1 MTQGIHK
8 QVRVLPPIKRDSL
21 HRRQCCR
28 LPCCKPSRSA
38 RCANIDTLGREM
50 ILRNESGRSSRLTVG
65 STQPISSSPPSP
77 SPSVPAVQPRFFF
90 CLLLI
95 LCACVSARDLSPL
108 PIVLAAPA
116 PFCAVKLPKRFGSV
130 GLTCGILPYRSKT
143 RSRKLLGLTSLPVTA
158 SGCAPREAAE
168 AQSLDLPL
176 MPPRYLT
183 APHCIGLECLAA

>member
-28 LPCCKPSRSA
+28 LPCCKPSR
-38 RCANIDTLGREM
+38 LP
-50 ILRNESGRSSRLTVG
+50 VG

-168 AQSLDLPL
+168 AQSLDLPW
-176 MPPRYLT
+176 MPPWLF
-183 APHCIGLECLAA
+183 